1 MNRWWIYQRE
11 RFPLAQHGPLVLA
24 FSFSA
29 VSYSR
34 LLRGEA
40 GLPTLAAVAA
50 AFVSCLLFFL
60 QLRIADEF
68 KDIDEDSKFRPYR
81 PVPRGLV
88 KLRELGVVFALAAA
102 AQFAVALWLCP
113 RLVALLAVVW
123 IYLAAM
129 SREFFAREWLKARP
143 MTYMVSHMF
152 IMPLIDLYAT
162 SSDWLAA
169 GARPG
174 AGLAWFLFA
183 SFFNGMV
190 IEIGRKIRAPAD
202 EERGVETYS
211 ALYGPRRAV
220 LLWTTALA
228 LTTLAALR
236 AAALAGL
243 LVPVGCTLGAGL
255 LTVALVSLRFL
266 RSQQP
271 RSGRAIETMAGVW
284 TLLLYLSLGAGPM
297 LAHTFGGRP

>member
-1 MNRWWIYQRE
+1 MNRGWVYQRE
-11 RFPLAQHGPLVLA
+11 RFPLLQHGPLVLA

-29 VSYSR
+29 LSYSR
-34 LLRGEA
+34 ALRGA
-40 GLPTLAAVAA
+40 PGLPPALPVAA

-68 KDIDEDSKFRPYR
+68 KDFAEDAKFRPYR

-88 KLRELGVVFALAAA
+88 TLRELGAV
-102 AQFAVALWLCP
+102 FAVAAALQFAIAAWLCP
-113 RLVALLAVVW
+113 RLILLLLAVW
-123 IYLAAM
+123 AYLAAM
-129 SREFFAREWLKARP
+129 TREFFAREWLKARP
-143 MTYMVSHMF
+143 LTYMVSHMF
-152 IMPLIDLYAT
+152 IMPQIDLYAT
-162 SSDWLAA
+162 SADWLVS

-174 AGLAWFLFA
+174 SGLPWFLLA

-190 IEIGRKIRAPAD
+190 IEVGRKIRAPED

-220 LLWTTALA
+220 LGWALVLG

-243 LVPVGCTLGAGL
+243 LLPVGCALGLGLVLAAAVAGN
-255 LTVALVSLRFL
+255 FL
-266 RSQQP
+266 RTQKP
-271 RSGRAIETMAGVW
+271 RSGRAIEAMAGAW

-297 LAHTFGGRP
+297 LARAVGGAR